1 MTMKKVIV
9 FLLVMALAVGGIGF
23 THAAVTASQDDLVVY
38 PTLEWGDM
46 TALSG
51 HTAGITFAC
60 GDHLIWKTDYPFG
73 GEAKTEF
80 AYDRAGI
87 PEIPLQ
93 SRNEF
98 SLWLIA
104 GTHASTTGSFSI
116 RSGGYGKMFQ
126 EAAAN
131 TEANGEFTM
140 EVALSDYLDCY
151 LPEFNLYYEDETSL
165 CSCQVD
171 LMDLLGGRNWYEDV
185 TIYDDFNTAFRFP
198 VQETDRAAIY
208 VHKTGNAVDGFSF
221 ESISGPELQLH
232 SDLSSEGI
240 WMVASYQNERGEPL
254 AYESPAGHGIYFV
267 PWKVVGQLNYT
278 TITKDNLAPDFAH
291 AELVFPLA
299 EGLPIQELSIDS
311 SRGLAQVLSAEG
323 DHFVLTVYNLNA
335 REVSARLEVLPR
347 DAGNLGE
354 VQFAEKDGYLLVTG
368 QGNLALVDATD
379 YALLLTA
386 PDVRD
391 QSFSAGHWNAATG
404 DLHFDGQTLIL
415 IDTTYYRNGTF
426 WAAAWNQGE
435 SICYGEYDCSIMR
448 GNDHWYYDH
457 ISADRFPLVLK

>member
-1 MTMKKVIV
+1 MKKVLV
-9 FLLVMALAVGGIGF
+9 FLLVMALAVGGIGAA
-23 THAAVTASQDDLVVY
+23 HAAVTASQDDLVVY

-46 TALSG
+46 TALNG
-51 HTAGITFAC
+51 HTAGITFTC

-73 GEAKTEF
+73 GEAVTEF

-93 SRNEF
+93 SRNEL
-98 SLWLIA
+98 SAYLTTA
-104 GTHASTTGSFSI
+104 TYASTSGSFSI
-116 RSGGYGKMFQ
+116 RSGGYGEMFR

-151 LPEFNLYYEDETSL
+151 LPEFNLHYEDETSL
-165 CSCQVD
+165 CSYQVD
-171 LMDLLGGRNWYEDV
+171 LMDLLGGRSWYEDV
-185 TIYDDFNTAFRFP
+185 TIYDSFNKFFRFP
-198 VQETDRAAIY
+198 VQTTDRAAIY

-232 SDLSSEGI
+232 SDFSSEGI
-240 WMVASYQNERGEPL
+240 WMVVSYQNERGEPL

-278 TITKDNLAPDFAH
+278 TITMDNLAPDFAH

-299 EGLPIQELSIDS
+299 EGLLIQELSIDS

-323 DHFVLTVYNLNA
+323 DSFVLTVYDLNA
-335 REVSARLEVLPR
+335 REVAARLEVLPR
-347 DAGNLGE
+347 DTENLGY

-368 QGNLALVDATD
+368 QGNLALVDADD
-379 YALLLTA
+379 YSLLLTA
-386 PDVRD
+386 ADVRD
-391 QSFSAGHWNAATG
+391 QSFSAGQFNAATG

-415 IDTTYYRNGTF
+415 IDTAFYREGTL
-426 WAAAWNQGE
+426 WAAAWKQGE

-448 GNDHWYYDH
+448 GNDHWYYDY
-457 ISADRFPLVLK
+457 ISADRFASELTD

>member
-1 MTMKKVIV
+1 MKKVIV
-9 FLLVMALAVGGIGF
+9 FLLVMALAIGGIGF
-23 THAAVTASQDDLVVY
+23 AHAAVTASQDDLVVY

-46 TALSG
+46 TALNG
-51 HTAGITFAC
+51 HTAGITFTC

-73 GEAKTEF
+73 GEAVTEF

-93 SRNEF
+93 SRNEL
-98 SLWLIA
+98 SAYLTTA
-104 GTHASTTGSFSI
+104 TYASTSGSFSI
-116 RSGGYGKMFQ
+116 RSGGYGEMFR

-151 LPEFNLYYEDETSL
+151 LPEFNLHYEDETSL
-165 CSCQVD
+165 CSYQVD
-171 LMDLLGGRNWYEDV
+171 LMDLLGGRSWYEDV
-185 TIYDDFNTAFRFP
+185 TIYDSFNKFFRFP
-198 VQETDRAAIY
+198 VQTTDRAAIY

-232 SDLSSEGI
+232 SDLSDEGI
-240 WMVASYQNERGEPL
+240 WMVVSYQNERGEPL

-278 TITKDNLAPDFAH
+278 TITMDNLAPDFAH

-299 EGLPIQELSIDS
+299 EGLLIQELSIDS

-323 DHFVLTVYNLNA
+323 DSFVLTVYDLNA
-335 REVSARLEVLPR
+335 REVAARLEVLPR
-347 DAGNLGE
+347 DTENLGY

-368 QGNLALVDATD
+368 QGNLALVDADD
-379 YALLLTA
+379 YSLLLTA
-386 PDVRD
+386 ADVRD
-391 QSFSAGHWNAATG
+391 QSFSAGQFNAATG

-415 IDTTYYRNGTF
+415 IDTAFYREGTL
-426 WAAAWNQGE
+426 WAAAWKQGE

-448 GNDHWYYDH
+448 GNDHWYYDY